1 MAQGESSCPAL
12 PLPPAALLHQTRG
25 SDCAPAGGDQ
35 EGKGMR
41 VRSALCGPHAA
52 NARNYY
58 HCQCCYLEG
67 GSLLLVSASWPP
79 FIDVFPFSFSLS
91 FFSGPCGGSILSSGP
106 ALPHH

>member
-1 MAQGESSCPAL
+1 MVQGESSCLAL
-12 PLPPAALLHQTRG
+12 PLPPAALLHETRG

-41 VRSALCGPHAA
+41 VLSTLCGPYVA

-58 HCQCCYLEG
+58 HCQCCYWG
-67 GSLLLVSASWPP
+67 GVIAAGQCFFGLLLLM
-79 FIDVFPFSFSLS
+79 FSLS
-91 FFSGPCGGSILSSGP
+91 LSLFFSGPCGGSILSSGP